1 MSDRHIRRGQDDYA
15 AALTALLPSG
25 PAWPREPESVLMRVV
40 RGLGGVFGF
49 VDGRAADLIERES
62 DPRATIELLPDWER
76 NFGLPDA
83 CVAERITVADRQKAL
98 VVKMTTLG
106 GQSREFFIDLAAS
119 IGYTIRITE
128 YAPFMC
134 GVSECGDTRDE
145 FDDPRWQVGPP
156 EIRFYWT
163 VHVGLARLTWFR
175 AGAGEVGVDHHLEIG
190 LATDLECLL
199 RRYKPGHTDVL
210 FDYSGL
216 AVGGEF
222 AGTGGDLETGGA
234 GGPSLDFS
242 VSDNS
247 QYLPLI

>member
-1 MSDRHIRRGQDDYA
+1 MADRHIRRGQDDYA

-25 PAWPREPESVLMRVV
+25 DAWPRDPGSVLMRVV
-40 RGLGGVFGF
+40 RGIAGVFGF
-49 VDGRAADLIERES
+49 VDARAADLLERES

-83 CVAERITVADRQKAL
+83 CVAEPITVGDRQKAL

-106 GQSREFFIDLAAS
+106 GQSRDFFVDLAAS

-134 GVSECGDTRDE
+134 GVSECGDTTDE
-145 FDDPRWQVGPP
+145 FGDARWEIGPP

-175 AGAGEVGVDHHLEIG
+175 MGAGELGVDHHLEIG

-199 RRYKPGHTDVL
+199 RRYKPGHTDIL

-222 AGTGGDLETGGA
+222 AGT
-234 GGPSLDFS
+234 P
-242 VSDNS
+242 
-247 QYLPLI
+247 